1 MPDRFAESLDQLLLH
16 EGGFVDHP
24 QDPGGA
30 TNLGITRKTLARWR
44 RVSPWWGLP
53 VAEVKALRRAEAAA
67 IYAADYW
74 KPVHAGELPPGID
87 LAVFDFAVN
96 SGPARAAKTLQG
108 VLGVTADGRIGP
120 ATLAAVKARV
130 ALYGAAGLIDALSGR
145 RLQFLTR
152 LATFATFGRGWTRR
166 VEAIR
171 VAARAAAGSSPDVQ
185 QRETTP
191 MDVFTG
197 YRTYL
202 IAASMV
208 LAGLAQLLG
217 IDLPALDGQS
227 AGQLIMEAVAIIFLR
242 KGIKSDISNA

>member
-1 MPDRFAESLDQLLLH
+1 MPDRFTDCLNEVLKH

-24 QDPGGA
+24 RDPGGA

-44 RVSPWWGLP
+44 LVSPWWALP
-53 VAEVKALRRAEAAA
+53 VAEVRALPGVEATA

-74 KPVHAGELPPGID
+74 KPARAGSLPPGID

-96 SGPARAAKTLQG
+96 SGPARAVKNLQAL
-108 VLGVTADGRIGP
+108 LGVAVDGRNGP
-120 ATLAAVKARV
+120 VTRAAVKARV
-130 ALYGAAGLIDALSGR
+130 ALQGAAGLIDALSGR
-145 RLQFLTR
+145 RLNFLSR
-152 LATFATFGRGWTRR
+152 LATFASFGRGWTRR

-171 VAARAAAGSSPDVQ
+171 VAAHTAAGSSPQVHQ
-185 QRETTP
+185 GETRP

-202 IAASMV
+202 IAASMI

-217 IDLPALDGQS
+217 VDLPALDGQS

-242 KGIKSDISNA
+242 KGIKRDISNA